1 MMKVPRTVLVL
12 SCAVM
17 AVAMQGQA
25 QSKCALT
32 GDKNASAADVQAEIE
47 EALGIAPASNDLN
60 GDGAVDLVDVQ
71 LVANAAL
78 GRGCMPDVP
87 HPVILT
93 LSPKAALAG
102 TSFTLT
108 VTGTGLAGATFSFTP
123 SLTISSQTIDPS
135 GTSATLSV
143 SPDASAK
150 GYYTL
155 IGANAVW
162 QSSATPQVGFLPTV
176 TAFNTIAIPGSDPNA
191 DPDTDGLTT
200 AQELLL
206 GTDPLNPDTDGD
218 GYLDGLEV
226 LDGSNPLDPRSIPNI
241 LQDGGYLSSLPVSLD
256 NEISPAPATET
267 YVVTGLPFS
276 ALNTESPA
284 PTSPQ
289 TYSVAGLPFSVLNL
303 ESPAPTSPQT
313 YSAAGLA
320 FSVLNSV
327 SPAPTSPQTYS
338 AAGLAFSVFNSIS
351 PAPTPPQTYFLSG
364 LVFSIFNGP
373 STDMSHT
380 SAVRPRPIPT
390 APSLGFLKP
399 VDPAFVAQALAR
411 GAQRI
416 DGKPVCL
423 DSDGDGL
430 CDADELI
437 LGTNPY
443 LADTDGD
450 GYPDGLELLLGSDP
464 LDPRSIPDIRPPGY
478 QVTPPVSIQ
487 NFIPDAALP
496 PRRQG
501 GIDARNIR

>member
-1 MMKVPRTVLVL
+1 MMKMPRALLVL

-25 QSKCALT
+25 QSKCAIT
-32 GDKNASAADVQAEIE
+32 GDKNASVADVQAEIDQ
-47 EALGIAPASNDLN
+47 ALGTARASNDMN
-60 GDGAVDLVDVQ
+60 GDDTVDLVDVQ
-71 LVANAAL
+71 LVMNAVL
-78 GRGCMPDVP
+78 SLGCMPDFP
-87 HPVILT
+87 HPAILA
-93 LSPKAALAG
+93 LSPKATLAG
-102 TSFTLT
+102 TPFALT
-108 VTGTGLAGATFSFTP
+108 VTGTGLAGATFSFSP

-176 TAFNTIAIPGSDPNA
+176 TAFNTISIPGSDPNA
-191 DPDTDGLTT
+191 DPDGDGLTT

-241 LQDGGYLSSLPVSLD
+241 LQNGGYLSSLPVSLD
-256 NEISPAPATET
+256 NEMSPSPATET

-276 ALNTESPA
+276 VFNT
-284 PTSPQ
+284 
-289 TYSVAGLPFSVLNL
+289 V
-303 ESPAPTSPQT
+303 SPAPTSPQT
-313 YSAAGLA
+313 YSAAGLS
-320 FSVLNSV
+320 FSVFNSV

-338 AAGLAFSVFNSIS
+338 AAGLSFSVFNSVS
-351 PAPTPPQTYFLSG
+351 PAPTSPQTYFLSG
-364 LVFSIFNGP
+364 LLFSIFNGP
-373 STDMSHT
+373 STDMSHV
-380 SAVRPRPIPT
+380 SAVRPRPFPT
-390 APSLGFLKP
+390 APSLGFLRP

-416 DGKPVCL
+416 DGRPVCL

-430 CDADELI
+430 CDEDELI

-464 LDPRSIPDIRPPGY
+464 LDPKSIPDIRPPGY
-478 QVTPPVSIQ
+478 QATPPVSIHNFASGQ
-487 NFIPDAALP
+487 ATAPVSIHNFIPDAALP